1 MVPSCVSWRFSV
13 LLKAW
18 KKLGEDGPKLYMYG
32 KGELEDK
39 CRAYIEKNGL
49 SNVTVRGQIS
59 YEDLLNVYKNAKALI
74 FPSKIYE
81 GFGLTVIESY
91 SQGTPVI
98 AGDFGNGGSLVK
110 EGKTGFKYTY
120 DSPDSLADTVMRMEN
135 LSDES
140 YEVLSKLAYK
150 EYKEKYTEE
159 INYRML
165 IDIYEKCTGKNK
177 KP

>member
-1 MVPSCVSWRFSV
+1 
-13 LLKAW
+13 
-18 KKLGEDGPKLYMYG
+18 
-32 KGELEDK
+32 
-39 CRAYIEKNGL
+39 
-49 SNVTVRGQIS
+49 
-59 YEDLLNVYKNAKALI
+59 
-74 FPSKIYE
+74 
-81 GFGLTVIESY
+81 
-91 SQGTPVI
+91 
-98 AGDFGNGGSLVK
+98 
-110 EGKTGFKYTY
+110 
-120 DSPDSLADTVMRMEN
+120 MRMEN